1 VEAFMKKILVTAII
15 LGIALTGL
23 VFAADGYE
31 VQNVTGKVERE
42 VSPGKWEAVIAGVVL
57 TPATVINTGLNST
70 LVLKAGEKV
79 LTIKAMQKGTIE
91 NLTSA
96 GASTS
101 GVRIGGKV
109 SDSNTTT
116 TARGTSNISTAST
129 RASDA
134 AQDLDWAEEEE

>member
-1 VEAFMKKILVTAII
+1 MKRILLIAIT
-15 LGIALTGL
+15 LGLVFGGF

-31 VQNVTGKVERE
+31 VQQVDGKVERE
-42 VSPGKWEAVIAGVVL
+42 ASPGKWEAVAAGAVL

-70 LVLKAGEKV
+70 LVLKSGEKTF
-79 LTIKAMQKGTIE
+79 TIKAMQKGTVE

-96 GASTS
+96 GASGS
-101 GVRIGGKV
+101 GIRIGGKV

-134 AQDLDWAEEEE
+134 AEDLEWVEEE